1 MFKKLRRRF
10 VLIAMISM
18 AAVLS
23 LVVAAINI
31 INYYQIDQNEK
42 ELIDMIL
49 DNNGVFPELFER
61 KGSGIGG
68 NNNDPDNNNE
78 PPAERDRGEGKFSP
92 DKHKFINEETKYQT
106 RYFTVTFDSQ
116 GKIAGINTGQIAS
129 VDSEQAA
136 ELAEEARDSGEESGK
151 LSNYR
156 FECREVG
163 TKTIYVFLDIR
174 SNNNTKQNY
183 LIVSLLILLISTV
196 LIFILIWLLSKRVIR
211 PFVEMHEK
219 QKQFITDASHEI
231 KTPLAIISANTE
243 VIEMT
248 SEPTEWTES
257 IKNQIT
263 RLDGLVKDLVRLS
276 KTDET
281 GQDVQFAEFD
291 LSAAAEEAASAFEAP
306 AKTHGEIFETD
317 IEQGISLVGNE
328 EMIRQVIG
336 IFADNAVK
344 YCDEGGR
351 ITVSLKKTHKHIRL
365 CVINDCRQPPE
376 GDLSRLFDRFYRS
389 DEARQR
395 QGKGGYGIGLS
406 IAKATA
412 DVHKAKAECKAEDG
426 RISFGLV
433 FRI

>member
-18 AAVLS
+18 VCVLS

-31 INYYQIDQNEK
+31 INYYQIKQKEDQLLE
-42 ELIDMIL
+42 MIL
-49 DNNGVFPELFER
+49 DNGGTFPELFSNKSSRRRPDGSESAEPSEDFAKER
-61 KGSGIGG
+61 
-68 NNNDPDNNNE
+68 PYE
-78 PPAERDRGEGKFSP
+78 HFEP
-92 DKHKFINEETKYQT
+92 DKDKKFINEETKYQT
-106 RYFTVTFDSQ
+106 RFFTATFSAS
-116 GKIAGINTGQIAS
+116 GRLTGIDTGQIAS
-129 VDSEQAA
+129 VDSEEAA
-136 ELAEEARDSGEESGK
+136 ELAEQALAEGSECGKIDHYRYASRESG
-151 LSNYR
+151 
-156 FECREVG
+156 G
-163 TKTIYVFLDIR
+163 KTIYVFLDVR
-174 SNNNTKQNY
+174 SDNATKQNY
-183 LIVSLLILLISTV
+183 LLVSLLILLASTV
-196 LIFILIWLLSKRVIR
+196 LVFILLWLLSKRVIR

-257 IKNQIT
+257 IKNQIK

-276 KTDET
+276 KTDEARS
-281 GQDVQFAEFD
+281 DIQFAPFD
-291 LSAAAEEAASAFEAP
+291 LSAATEEAASAFEAP
-306 AKTHGEIFETD
+306 ARTHGEDFELD
-317 IEQGISLVGNE
+317 IEQGIELNGSE
-328 EMIRQVIG
+328 ELIRQVIG

-344 YCDEGGR
+344 YCDEGGL

-365 CVINDCRQPPE
+365 SVINDCAEPPT

-395 QGKGGYGIGLS
+395 RGSGGYGIGLS

-412 DVHKAKAECKAEDG
+412 EAHKAKAECKAENG

-433 FRI
+433 FRC